1 MKIPAFRCDECGEL
15 VEKASNV
22 LDLEKKTDRG
32 NTYKL
37 EIRFFQ
43 LKHPES
49 GGEERGKSVDLCE
62 HCRKF
67 ISGAGQVNV

>member
-1 MKIPAFRCDECGEL
+1 MKLNAYKCDECGQL

-22 LDLEKKTDRG
+22 LDLEKKTEKG
-32 NTYKL
+32 NVYKL

-43 LKHPES
+43 LRHPEN

-62 HCRKF
+62 NCRKF
-67 ISGAGQVNV
+67 ISGAGQVDI